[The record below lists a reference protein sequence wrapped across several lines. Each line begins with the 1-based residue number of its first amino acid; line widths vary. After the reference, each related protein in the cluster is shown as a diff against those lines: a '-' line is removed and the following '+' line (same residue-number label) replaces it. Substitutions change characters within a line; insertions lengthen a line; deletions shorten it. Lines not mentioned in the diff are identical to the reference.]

1 MPRIHD
7 LNALPAELQEIART
21 RESASGLL
29 CPACSGGRTG
39 ERSLT
44 WKRSGFLGW
53 LRCHRAG
60 CGYYAAV
67 PVDGDYVVAQPEFK
81 PRPYTNALH
90 PPGHALVGL
99 LWRRYGIR
107 QGIAER
113 YVRQPE
119 KIGTFVVHEETL
131 LTAPRAM
138 YLPVLS
144 PYGEDRGGVL
154 RYLDGSKPKT
164 VSYLTT
170 TQPKLAWYIRDSF
183 PALAPTVVVEDQ
195 LSAMRC
201 KQLGYNAVALMG
213 TQINDEKAR
222 EIRRDRPTLL
232 ALDKDAFGKAVGY
245 ARRWPWLIP
254 VLLDHDIKDSD
265 DADVKARL
273 EQAVAC
279 AVPEG
284 WGRAGA

>member
-44 WKRSGFLGW
+44 WKRAGFLGW

-60 CGYYAAV
+60 CGYHAAV
-67 PVDGDYVVAQPEFK
+67 PVDGEYVVAQPAFK
-81 PRPYTNALH
+81 PRPYTQPLESPGYALI
-90 PPGHALVGL
+90 GFLK
-99 LWRRYGIR
+99 RRYGL
-107 QGIAER
+107 ESTTTTR
-113 YVRQPE
+113 YVRTPSDVEVFAVPHGQGGMTYVP
-119 KIGTFVVHEETL
+119 K
-131 LTAPRAM
+131 AM
-138 YLPVLS
+138 YMPVLS

-164 VSYLTT
+164 VAYLTT
-170 TQPKLAWYIRDSF
+170 TQPKLAWYIRDTM
-183 PALAPTVVVEDQ
+183 PGLAPCVVVEDQ
-195 LSAMRC
+195 ISAMRC

-222 EIRRDRPTLL
+222 EIRKDRPTLL

-273 EQAVAC
+273 EQAL
-279 AVPEG
+279 PEG
-284 WGRAGA
+284 RGRAG

>member
-60 CGYYAAV
+60 CGYHAAV
-67 PVDGDYVVAQPEFK
+67 PVDGTYEVRQPEFK
-81 PRPYTNALH
+81 PRPYQGPLSGATS
-90 PPGHALVGL
+90 GLVGL
-99 LWRRYGIR
+99 MHRRYGLR
-107 QGIAER
+107 QGIVER
-113 YVRQPE
+113 YMRTVDDKHARDMDEP
-119 KIGTFVVHEETL
+119 KAVY
-131 LTAPRAM
+131 M
-138 YLPVLS
+138 PVLS

-170 TQPKLAWYIRDSF
+170 TQPKLAWYIRDTM
-183 PALAPTVVVEDQ
+183 PGLAPCVVVEDQ
-195 LSAMRC
+195 ISAMRC

-222 EIRRDRPTLL
+222 EIRKDRPTLL

-273 EQAVAC
+273 EQAL
-279 AVPEG
+279 PEG
-284 WGRAGA
+284 WGRAG